1 MFVHLQSLLQHKTGS
16 SLEGCIQCCFLKKEI
31 LLLKD
36 PNKLGWAT
44 TNMTEM
50 DGENFSVINVSI
62 ESFLQYP
69 NEPYEKNYQ
78 ADTDALNKNLVQ
90 YRGKTGLSKHPL

>member
-1 MFVHLQSLLQHKTGS
+1 
-16 SLEGCIQCCFLKKEI
+16 
-31 LLLKD
+31 
-36 PNKLGWAT
+36 
-44 TNMTEM
+44 MTQM
-50 DGENFSVINVSI
+50 DGENLSVINVSI

-90 YRGKTGLSKHPL
+90 YREETFLSKHLLWMKYFTN